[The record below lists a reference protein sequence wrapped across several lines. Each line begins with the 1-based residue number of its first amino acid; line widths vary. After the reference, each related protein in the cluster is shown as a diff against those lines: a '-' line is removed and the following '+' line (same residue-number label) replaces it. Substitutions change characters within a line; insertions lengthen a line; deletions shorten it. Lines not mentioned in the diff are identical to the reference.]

1 MKKFLTILSHIKW
14 ISDLVFTIMEKH
26 PVIVNAQETANA
38 QKALSAGAS
47 ASGSK
52 IPTR

>member
-26 PVIVNAQETANA
+26 PVIANAQETVTAE
-38 QKALSAGAS
+38 KAMSAGAS

-52 IPTR
+52 NPTR